1 MSHGAYAISTDPD
14 SGKKIFAENACPGDI
29 LELEIYDERKDFSFA
44 HITELVSKSDL
55 REEDPKC
62 KLHKICGSCQW
73 QHIKYEEQLNFKKQN
88 LLDLLKQN
96 QVDLSNFG
104 DLDENISV
112 TGLDDPWHYRNK
124 VIYPVSSVKS
134 TGRVMAGY
142 YKRKSND
149 LINIK
154 YCPIQYEIFDQVIDR
169 LKELCTEYG
178 IHDPLLRHMLL
189 RASHDQSE
197 LLISFIVRGKLLSE
211 ADLEAIE
218 KIFEQIYGEYE
229 QLKVC
234 TLNIND
240 DSTNVILGKETR
252 LVKGERDF
260 IYDQIKDV
268 KVKISTSSFFQINNK
283 QFTNILDSII
293 GYVKEIKPLQV
304 LDAYA
309 GLGSISLNL
318 AKSLPE
324 MKFEAFEI
332 NSSAVA
338 DAHENIL
345 ENELN
350 NLNYIEASAEDYFRS
365 LEAEFDL
372 IILNPPRK
380 GCTNK
385 VLNEIVA
392 RDEVK
397 DIVYLSCNP
406 ATLARDI
413 KYLEKK
419 SDFVLQSIKA
429 FDMFPHSFHLESLV
443 WLSRATDSNL

>member
-1 MSHGAYAISTDPD
+1 M
-14 SGKKIFAENACPGDI
+14 
-29 LELEIYDERKDFSFA
+29 L
-44 HITELVSKSDL
+44 
-55 REEDPKC
+55 
-62 KLHKICGSCQW
+62 
-73 QHIKYEEQLNFKKQN
+73 
-88 LLDLLKQN
+88 
-96 QVDLSNFG
+96 
-104 DLDENISV
+104 
-112 TGLDDPWHYRNK
+112 
-124 VIYPVSSVKS
+124 
-134 TGRVMAGY
+134 
-142 YKRKSND
+142 
-149 LINIK
+149 
-154 YCPIQYEIFDQVIDR
+154 
-169 LKELCTEYG
+169 
-178 IHDPLLRHMLL
+178 LL

-252 LVKGERDF
+252 LIKGERDF

-332 NSSAVA
+332 NSSNA
-338 DAHENIL
+338 NG
-345 ENELN
+345 
-350 NLNYIEASAEDYFRS
+350 S
-365 LEAEFDL
+365 
-372 IILNPPRK
+372 
-380 GCTNK
+380 
-385 VLNEIVA
+385 
-392 RDEVK
+392 
-397 DIVYLSCNP
+397 
-406 ATLARDI
+406 
-413 KYLEKK
+413 
-419 SDFVLQSIKA
+419 
-429 FDMFPHSFHLESLV
+429 
-443 WLSRATDSNL
+443 

>member
-1 MSHGAYAISTDPD
+1 
-14 SGKKIFAENACPGDI
+14 
-29 LELEIYDERKDFSFA
+29 
-44 HITELVSKSDL
+44 
-55 REEDPKC
+55 
-62 KLHKICGSCQW
+62 
-73 QHIKYEEQLNFKKQN
+73 
-88 LLDLLKQN
+88 
-96 QVDLSNFG
+96 
-104 DLDENISV
+104 
-112 TGLDDPWHYRNK
+112 
-124 VIYPVSSVKS
+124 
-134 TGRVMAGY
+134 MAGY

-443 WLSRATDSNL
+443 WLSRACDSNL